1 MFSSCL
7 ENIEPEGIA
16 DLRGAKAELLR
27 AETALV
33 EAKAARENAEAAIAL
48 AKAKVEEAIA
58 KQEEAKAA
66 YEAAVARLWE
76 LEAEKKEAMNAI
88 ELEQAMAE
96 AKAAIALAEKQA
108 AVYAAELERA
118 LQQIQT
124 DVVKAQIEYEKALKN
139 LAVAK
144 VALTKK
150 QENYLKPFVL
160 ALTTA
165 ENNVDDA
172 TVAFE
177 EASEA
182 LTKALETIEMNKEYF
197 VRWGERGVAKA
208 EAALEGALEAVEIA
222 EAALKIDSTV
232 VDWVAM
238 RAELEAEKKAIE
250 DKGMASYVDGEY
262 AELYDA
268 LYDDEEGLVTK
279 AEEYTDY
286 TGMTFDEETG
296 KFVEPVFPVE
306 PSSNTAME
314 YPAVHVAAPVDAEGN
329 PVGEDF
335 ELDGYTTPEEDT
347 PSTTADEED
356 DTPMMYY
363 GDASAVLAVFD
374 DAIENFEKLTSTKWN
389 DYQKMVL
396 EAKLKTVE
404 EDEDN
409 VADFEEYEDAVAAYK
424 AGDVA
429 AYKAKYFTP
438 ADADDVYDVDAAV
451 KEYNDALD
459 AFVTALKNW
468 NDLQKKYA
476 ESTELPEAVQ
486 TAIAT
491 HTAET
496 NAAAAKYYAARQKAY
511 DDYNAARK
519 AFNTAYYAYDRAET
533 SYNAV
538 ISAAV
543 NAVTSADVVGTYVLA
558 VTESTPVEEL
568 VAAIETAI
576 ETYET
581 ASEAEDFEDEDGKYE
596 AAYDVYVDQLAEIE
610 DAQGKF
616 NSDAVD
622 DDATDKWTKAK
633 EAYAKAGGNPATTT
647 PSSSADH
654 EAAADRSGAYK
665 TAIDEADATWG
676 ADKDAADK
684 KLAETYED
692 NGYYKD
698 GDNWVSA
705 NGSFTG
711 IDGENKNYMQ
721 GLYTK
726 AAGALNEAITAVKGY
741 AVNDAENIEVVM
753 GEEGFTQF
761 GGDADWAVDNAN
773 PEYPTYPDYLVD
785 VEKKAFKK
793 IEKKDLFDVEYF
805 KETEVRKLAD
815 VVSAFAT
822 VDYDGGTYY
831 VVAGKPADYPM
842 SLPTY
847 EAIVE
852 EIAAIEG
859 GAAQMPNYALAAAR
873 YELAEA
879 GIITEWVA
887 NEAFFNSPLV
897 EAANIKYEM
906 AQNEAARANTAVAAD
921 HIKVLEAAKAE
932 FEAYVVEAEKA
943 VDAIRTEVEAAWA
956 EVYPKYAE
964 LEEAR
969 ETAMARYAEVGK
981 TITRITNAINLYVY
995 NNYPVDDEETAP
1007 AADDES
1013 TTPAPEP
1020 KTIEELVE
1028 ALQAVYDDAVKDAE
1042 LAELKVEY
1050 AKKRLQDIKDDK
1062 VSFVEE
1068 AQKDFDEAEAAL
1080 EEAMAELAEA
1090 AAALEAAMK
1099 AVGADQVPVAPGSL
1113 ETPETPAE

>member
-118 LQQIQT
+118 LMLIQA

-150 QENYLKPFVL
+150 QEDYLKPFVL

-165 ENNVDDA
+165 ENNVDEA

-182 LTKALETIEMNKEYF
+182 LADALEMIEMNKEYF

-222 EAALKIDSTV
+222 EAALKIDATV

-262 AELYDA
+262 AELKATLYGVYAEVEEGEEPA
-268 LYDDEEGLVTK
+268 LVEEGLIHK
-279 AEEYTDY
+279 AEEYTGY

-296 KFVEPVFPVE
+296 KFVEPVFPVV

-314 YPAVHVAAPVDAEGN
+314 YPAVYVAAPVNAEGD
-329 PVGEDF
+329 PVYDDF
-335 ELDGYTTPEEDT
+335 RLEGYTTPEEDD
-347 PSTTADEED
+347 PSTYVD
-356 DTPMMYY
+356 DDAPKLYY
-363 GDASAVLAVFD
+363 GDASEVVDYFDQAIADAEMTADPSTYEAVIAGANKRMKD
-374 DAIENFEKLTSTKWN
+374 TQNS
-389 DYQKMVL
+389 DYYKN
-396 EAKLKTVE
+396 AY
-404 EDEDN
+404 
-409 VADFEEYEDAVAAYK
+409 EEYEKVLKVYTDKTVAAY
-424 AGDVA
+424 
-429 AYKAKYFTP
+429 Y
-438 ADADDVYDVDAAV
+438 
-451 KEYNDALD
+451 EENALVIEWEGFRPVRNPWD
-459 AFVTALKNW
+459 GT
-468 NDLQKKYA
+468 
-476 ESTELPEAVQ
+476 
-486 TAIAT
+486 
-491 HTAET
+491 
-496 NAAAAKYYAARQKAY
+496 AAAA
-511 DDYNAARK
+511 DYNAALDAAKKAVADYNK
-519 AFNTAYYAYDRAET
+519 AFAEAEVEEPDFTEIQKARTDAEAAADAKKFAEYQKAQAAYRAAYVTYDAARIAYGRAVDAHGVVIDAAQEAISKTSWEFYTSTGDLEADLKKACEDYAAYVKAAKEADEEFEEAEADVKA
-533 SYNAV
+533 NAV
-538 ISAAV
+538 YSAQYAAV
-543 NAVTSADVVGTYVLA
+543 SQANKDFNGTGNDKSAEAV
-558 VTESTPVEEL
+558 
-568 VAAIETAI
+568 
-576 ETYET
+576 
-581 ASEAEDFEDEDGKYE
+581 
-596 AAYDVYVDQLAEIE
+596 
-610 DAQGKF
+610 
-616 NSDAVD
+616 
-622 DDATDKWTKAK
+622 WTKAK
-633 EAYAKAGGNPATTT
+633 EAFEKAKVDNTDALTKADETWTKEYADALKAYDDAYDKLIAGTDSDKEGYVGNVNVEYLAYLESLATD
-647 PSSSADH
+647 AGDVL
-654 EAAADRSGAYK
+654 R
-665 TAIDEADATWG
+665 TAISKVTNHAQRTSEYVLPNSIGDNDTDAFTIWF
-676 ADKDAADK
+676 
-684 KLAETYED
+684 
-692 NGYYKD
+692 D
-698 GDNWVSA
+698 GDEGETVP
-705 NGSFTG
+705 SF
-711 IDGENKNYMQ
+711 
-721 GLYTK
+721 
-726 AAGALNEAITAVKGY
+726 
-741 AVNDAENIEVVM
+741 
-753 GEEGFTQF
+753 
-761 GGDADWAVDNAN
+761 
-773 PEYPTYPDYLVD
+773 LVD
-785 VEKKAFKK
+785 ENGDLKDIKVE
-793 IEKKDLFDVEYF
+793 DLVDIEYF
-805 KETEVRKLAD
+805 KNVVVKEAADNIAAMYHVSGIYWYNAETLYSGSD
-815 VVSAFAT
+815 VYLVPGA
-822 VDYDGGTYY
+822 
-831 VVAGKPADYPM
+831 PADYPL

-847 EAIVE
+847 ESFTAAME
-852 EIAAIEG
+852 EYDNESAYINDELRKLQNECLKSGGNYEEYDPQAYYNYPVNYDVYSELDDIADAEEGIANVAAI
-859 GAAQMPNYALAAAR
+859 
-873 YELAEA
+873 
-879 GIITEWVA
+879 
-887 NEAFFNSPLV
+887 
-897 EAANIKYEM
+897 
-906 AQNEAARANTAVAAD
+906 AD
-921 HIKVLEAAKAE
+921 FAKAIEAAKAE
-932 FEAYVVEAEKA
+932 FEAYVAEAEKE

-981 TITRITNAINLYVY
+981 TITRITNAINLYVF
-995 NNYPVDDEETAP
+995 NNYPVDDEYIAP
-1007 AADDES
+1007 VADDES
-1013 TTPAPEP
+1013 TTPAPAPEP

-1028 ALQAVYDDAVKDAE
+1028 ALQAVYDRAVETAE

-1068 AQKDFDEAEAAL
+1068 AQKDFDEAEAEL

-1099 AVGADQVPVAPGSL
+1099 AVGADQVPVAPGSPETP

>member
-7 ENIEPEGIA
+7 ENIEPEGIK

-27 AETALV
+27 AETALM

-96 AKAAIALAEKQA
+96 AKAVIALAEKQA

-124 DVVKAQIEYEKALKN
+124 DVVNAQIEYEKALKN

-182 LTKALETIEMNKEYF
+182 LTEALETIEMNKEYF

-262 AELYDA
+262 AKLYDA

-314 YPAVHVAAPVDAEGN
+314 YPAVYVAAPVDAEGN

-335 ELDGYTTPEEDT
+335 KLDGYTTPEEDT

-374 DAIENFEKLTSTKWN
+374 DAIEDFEKLTSTKYY
-389 DYQKMVL
+389 DYMKMVY
-396 EAKLKTVE
+396 EAQLKDIE
-404 EDEDN
+404 ENEIN
-409 VADFEEYEDAVAAYK
+409 VADFEEYESAIAAYK
-424 AGDVA
+424 AGDPTQY
-429 AYKAKYFTP
+429 YKAADEEYDIETP
-438 ADADDVYDVDAAV
+438 V
-451 KEYNDALD
+451 
-459 AFVTALKNW
+459 
-468 NDLQKKYA
+468 A
-476 ESTELPEAVQ
+476 E
-486 TAIAT
+486 
-491 HTAET
+491 
-496 NAAAAKYYAARQKAY
+496 
-511 DDYNAARK
+511 YNAALK
-519 AFNTAYYAYDRAET
+519 AMVAALNT
-533 SYNAV
+533 YNAE
-538 ISAAV
+538 
-543 NAVTSADVVGTYVLA
+543 YK
-558 VTESTPVEEL
+558 
-568 VAAIETAI
+568 
-576 ETYET
+576 
-581 ASEAEDFEDEDGKYE
+581 KYE
-596 AAYDVYVDQLAEIE
+596 AADNSEAEEAAKKQYDDAKAKAFATYVGKRQTALDEYNKAKVAYDKADLAHQRAKRSYDADLIAAVTAVGAIE
-610 DAQGKF
+610 GEYKVETTAE
-616 NSDAVD
+616 NVAVD
-622 DDATDKWTKAK
+622 LTKEIKDYNDAKAGFVATEETPKFDADGKWAAAVAIYTAELAKVNNAQKLYNDTADLTNKTDALSVWEAAQD
-633 EAYAKAGGNPATTT
+633 AYAKAGGDDYDTEPGG
-647 PSSSADH
+647 D
-654 EAAADRSGAYK
+654 
-665 TAIDEADATWG
+665 
-676 ADKDAADK
+676 
-684 KLAETYED
+684 
-692 NGYYKD
+692 YYKAVTAAWNEYVAVAGD
-698 GDNWVSA
+698 GSEDGVEGNEVGSA
-705 NGSFTG
+705 WQTYQDTLDDLDVGATG
-711 IDGENKNYMQ
+711 MDTEYKGYLWKNY
-721 GLYTK
+721 TD
-726 AAGALNEAITAVKGY
+726 AVDALIEAIGDVVANAIKTGEDV
-741 AVNDAENIEVVM
+741 EVVM
-753 GEEGFTQF
+753 GDEDYLSFKYVNEN
-761 GGDADWAVDNAN
+761 DELVD
-773 PEYPTYPDYLVD
+773 PKFPDYLVD
-785 VEKKAFKK
+785 EEAQA
-793 IEKKDLFDVEYF
+793 L
-805 KETEVRKLAD
+805 KEIKVAD
-815 VVSAFAT
+815 VVDKEYFLATTVKELADNLATFAKFAYE
-822 VDYDGGTYY
+822 VDGEDYDLY
-831 VVAGKPADYPM
+831 VVAGKPADYPA

-847 EAIVE
+847 EAIIE
-852 EIAAIEG
+852 EIAAIG
-859 GAAQMPNYALAAAR
+859 GGSTAIEQYATEVAIR
-873 YELAEA
+873 ELAETGVFVDA
-879 GIITEWVA
+879 QNATIDFV
-887 NEAFFNSPLV
+887 NSPLV
-897 EAANIKYEM
+897 QGGNIKYQM
-906 AQNEAARANTAVAAD
+906 AQNEAARANTAVAAE

-932 FEAYVVEAEKA
+932 FEAYVAEAEKA

-1028 ALQAVYDDAVKDAE
+1028 ALQAVYDDAVETAEWAE
-1042 LAELKVEY
+1042 LNVEY

-1062 VSFVEE
+1062 VSFLEL
-1068 AQKDFDEAEAAL
+1068 AQENFDKAEAEL

-1099 AVGADQVPVAPGSL
+1099 AVGADQVPVAPGSPETP